1 MIDGMPDEADS
12 GSTEGYSSPP
22 CLLHELDP
30 SYLGYL
36 AADELLALLNELI
49 EAERAGAKVVGRLG
63 ETAADPAVATTLR
76 AVAKDESRFCAMLRR
91 HVTRLG
97 GTPSRKTGLFHDKVL
112 ALDGIG
118 PRLALLNRGQ
128 GWVVRK
134 LREALPRIHDDA
146 LRRDLQEMLTVHQ
159 RNIRDCDALPIPG

>member
-1 MIDGMPDEADS
+1 MIDAKSPAEDAGM
-12 GSTEGYSSPP
+12 TEGYSSPP

-36 AADELLALLNELI
+36 VGDEVLALLNELL

-63 ETAADPAVATTLR
+63 ETATDRTIATTLR
-76 AVAKDESRFCAMLRR
+76 AVAKDEARFCAMLRR
-91 HVTRLG
+91 HVARLG
-97 GTPSRKTGLFHDKVL
+97 GTPSRKTGLFHDKVM

-118 PRLALLNRGQ
+118 PRIALLNRGQ
-128 GWVVRK
+128 GWVARK

-146 LRRDLQEMLTVHQ
+146 LRRDLQEMLAVHE
-159 RNIRDCDALPIPG
+159 RNIQHCNELPIRK

>member
-1 MIDGMPDEADS
+1 MIDAKPSEEDAGQ
-12 GSTEGYSSPP
+12 THGYSSPP

-36 AADELLALLNELI
+36 AADETIALLNELI

-63 ETAADPAVATTLR
+63 ETATGQAVATTLR
-76 AVAKDESRFCAMLRR
+76 AVARDEARFCAMLRR
-91 HVTRLG
+91 HVARLG
-97 GTPSRKTGLFHDKVL
+97 GTPSRKTGLFHDKVM

-118 PRLALLNRGQ
+118 PRIALLNRGQ

-134 LREALPRIHDDA
+134 LRDALPRIHDDA
-146 LRRDLQEMLTVHQ
+146 LRRDLQEMLTVHE
-159 RNIRDCDALPIPG
+159 RNIQDCGALPVPT

>member
-1 MIDGMPDEADS
+1 MIDGKRPEEDI
-12 GSTEGYSSPP
+12 GSMEGYSSPP

-36 AADELLALLNELI
+36 AADAVLALLNELI

-76 AVAKDESRFCAMLRR
+76 AVAKDEARFCAMLRR
-91 HVTRLG
+91 HVARLG
-97 GTPSRKTGLFHDKVL
+97 GTPSRKTGLFHDKVM

-118 PRLALLNRGQ
+118 PRIVLLNRGQ

-134 LREALPRIHDDA
+134 LRDALPRIQDDA
-146 LRRDLQEMLTVHQ
+146 LHRDLQEMLTVHE
-159 RNIRDCDALPIPG
+159 RNIRDCDTLPIPD